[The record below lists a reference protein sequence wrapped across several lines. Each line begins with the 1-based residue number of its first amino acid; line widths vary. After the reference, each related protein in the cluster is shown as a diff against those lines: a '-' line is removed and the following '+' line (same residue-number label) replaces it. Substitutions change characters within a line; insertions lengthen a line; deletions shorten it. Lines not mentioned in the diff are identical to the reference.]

1 MAGHSDVVDRADS
14 LMRRRRSFVATPAG
28 QADAPS
34 GKTPAA
40 EDDTLPVLT
49 EVICAEAAIA
59 GGRNDRL
66 DERQVSLLAS
76 EIALAIGEQLNQ
88 ELPTLLEAALL
99 NAGEEL
105 RAGIAASMETALRDF
120 LARRKQL
127 RLPLDEPG
135 QPEE

>member
-14 LMRRRRSFVATPAG
+14 LMRRRRSFVAAPAG
-28 QADAPS
+28 QTDVPGS
-34 GKTPAA
+34 KIPPA

-49 EVICAEAAIA
+49 EVICAEAAVA
-59 GGRNDRL
+59 GEKNDLL
-66 DERQVSLLAS
+66 DERQVALLAS
-76 EIALAIGEQLNQ
+76 EIALAIGEQLTQ
-88 ELPTLLEAALL
+88 ELPTLLETALL

-105 RAGIAASMETALRDF
+105 RSGIAANMETALRDF